1 MKKIALGKKRRAETA
16 ANTHDRPASDAG
28 APRAHRPEADDAI
41 GCIKVLGSGCA
52 ACHAL
57 YENTLTA
64 VQAMGV
70 SAEVV
75 YITDLQTVMHYGVM
89 RMPALVVDEEVRSAG
104 RILKPTEVQKL
115 LQSEK
120 D

>member
-1 MKKIALGKKRRAETA
+1 MKKIAFGKKRRAETA

-28 APRAHRPEADDAI
+28 APRAHRPEADAI

-57 YENTLTA
+57 YENTLAA
-64 VQAMGV
+64 VQAMGL
-70 SAEVV
+70 SAEVT
-75 YITDLQTVMHYGVM
+75 YITDLQTVMRYGVM

-104 RILKPTEVQKL
+104 RILKPAEVQKL